1 MNKTRSEETWNMQTI
16 LLTSCRMRGKQG
28 YKRSEEKSKGDY
40 VNNFEIWRDQTLL
53 QLVITI
59 TESEG

>member
-40 VNNFEIWRDQTLL
+40 VNNFEIW
-53 QLVITI
+53 
-59 TESEG
+59 